1 MDPERWRRVEG
12 LCNCALELDKSRREE
27 FLDQSCAG
35 DNALRREVESLLAH
49 EKEAE
54 HFIESPA
61 LEIMGKMV
69 AHQQARADAG
79 TQLIGGEVSH
89 YRVLE
94 KLGSGGMGDVYK
106 AEDTSLGRFV
116 ALKFL
121 PEVISQDPQTL
132 ERFRREAR
140 VTSALNHPNIC
151 TIYEIGEQD
160 GKSFI
165 VMEFLEGTTLQKRI
179 SGTSLESEVLLGL
192 SIEIAD
198 ALDAAHAKGIVHRDI
213 KPANIFVTERGHAKI
228 LDFGLAKFSGT
239 DDRTSG
245 STATGAINEVVS
257 AKHLTSPGSTLGTV
271 AYMSPEQ
278 ARAKELDARSDLF
291 SFGTVLYEM
300 ATGQLPFHGD
310 STATVFDAILNRA
323 PIPALRLNP
332 DLPAKLEDIIHRALE
347 KDREL
352 RYQHAADM
360 RTDLQRLK
368 RDSES
373 GHIAAAGSGTAGGRT
388 AGRRDLSKVVM
399 PALIVSLILLIAGG
413 LYYQWRQQSNRLTEK
428 DTIVLADFANST
440 GDAIFDDTLK
450 TALNVSL
457 RQSPFLNVISDSKV
471 TATLKQMTRPADSKL
486 TPEIV
491 RELCQ
496 RAGSRAYIA
505 GAIGTLGSEYVLGL
519 KAVSCQNGDTL
530 VQEQVTTA
538 PKEKVLDTLGEAAS
552 KLRGELGES
561 LATVRKLDVPLRQAT
576 TPSLE
581 ALKAYSLGGK
591 AIQENGN
598 FAGLPYF
605 QRAIQLD
612 PNFAMAYEAEG
623 AIYDAMSE
631 SMRASEYYT
640 RAFELREAVSE
651 RERLFIASYYYLNVS
666 GDLDKAAQVF
676 QEQIESYPRDSQGY
690 GGLGLVYSAQ
700 GRYEKAV
707 DEYGRCLRISPDC
720 SGAYVNLAYFLL
732 ALQRFDQAQ
741 QVLHEA
747 QAKKLGSHT
756 LHLNLYALAFLA
768 ADSAAMVEQQG
779 WFASRSDYENSGLAL
794 ASDTEAYGG
803 RLASARQLTKR
814 AVDSAVRAGHR
825 EIGALTLENAA
836 LREAAFGNTGKARQQ
851 AAAGHRMA
859 PRSPVIG
866 VEEALAFA
874 MTGDAER
881 AKSLAED
888 LSKGLPLNTQMHPL
902 WLPAIEAQLALDRK
916 NPSAALVALQLP
928 EPAEFGQIGF
938 LQNISCL
945 YPTYIRGQAYLAA
958 GQGSAAAAEFQKIL
972 DHSGIVWN
980 CWTGA
985 LAQLGVARANALQAR
1000 TEQGANSNGARIR
1013 AVAAYKDFL
1022 TLWKDADPDIP
1033 ILIAAKAEFARLQ

>member
-1 MDPERWRRVEG
+1 MDPERWSRVER
-12 LCNCALELDKSRREE
+12 LCNCALELEKSRREE
-27 FLDQSCAG
+27 FLEQSCAG
-35 DNALRREVESLLAH
+35 DDALRREVESLLAH
-49 EKEAE
+49 EKRAE

-69 AHQQARADAG
+69 AHQRASVDAG
-79 TQLIGGEVSH
+79 TKLIGCEVSH

-94 KLGSGGMGDVYK
+94 KLGSGGMGEVYK
-106 AEDTSLGRFV
+106 AEDTTLGRFV

-121 PEVISQDPQTL
+121 PDIISQDPQTL

-165 VMEFLEGTTLQKRI
+165 VMEFLEGMTLKKHI
-179 SGTSLESEVLLGL
+179 DGTSLEPEVLLGL

-198 ALDAAHAKGIVHRDI
+198 GLDAAHAKGIVHRDI

-228 LDFGLAKFSGT
+228 LDFGLAKFWGT

-245 STATGAINEVVS
+245 SIATGAMNEVVS
-257 AKHLTSPGSTLGTV
+257 AEHLTSPGSTLGTV

-310 STATVFDAILNRA
+310 SIATIFDAILNRV

-332 DLPAKLEDIIHRALE
+332 DLPPKLEDIIDRALE

-352 RYQHAADM
+352 RYQHVADM
-360 RTDLQRLK
+360 RADLLRLK

-373 GHIAAAGSGTAGGRT
+373 GRIAAAGSGTMVAAEAPTVGQRN
-388 AGRRDLSKVVM
+388 LSKVVM
-399 PALIVSLILLIAGG
+399 PTLIASLIFFLSAGG
-413 LYYQWRQQSNRLTEK
+413 LYYRWRQQRDRLTEK

-457 RQSPFLNVISDSKV
+457 RQSPFLNVLSDSRV
-471 TATLKQMTRPADSKL
+471 NATLKQMTRPADAKL
-486 TPEIV
+486 TPEV
-491 RELCQ
+491 ARELCQ
-496 RAGSRAYIA
+496 RAGSKAYIA

-519 KAVSCQNGDTL
+519 KAVSCQDGDTL
-530 VQEQVTTA
+530 AQEQVTTA
-538 PKEKVLDTLGEAAS
+538 PKEKVLDSLGEAAS

-581 ALKAYSLGGK
+581 ALEAYSLGGK

-623 AIYDAMSE
+623 AIYDVMSE

-640 RAFELREAVSE
+640 RAFQLREAVSE

-676 QEQIESYPRDSQGY
+676 QEEIESYPRDSQGY

-707 DEYGRCLRISPDC
+707 DEYGRCLSVSPDC
-720 SGAYVNLAYFLL
+720 SGAHANLAYFLL
-732 ALQRFDQAQ
+732 ALQRFDQAR

-747 QAKKLGSHT
+747 QAKKLGSHI

-768 ADSAAMVEQQG
+768 ADSAAMAEQQR

-803 RLASARQLTKR
+803 RVASARELTKR

-836 LREAAFGNTGKARQQ
+836 LREAAFGNAAKARQQ
-851 AAAGHRMA
+851 AAAGQRMA

-874 MTGDAER
+874 MTGDTGRAEVLGR
-881 AKSLAED
+881 RPE
-888 LSKGLPLNTQMHPL
+888 Q
-902 WLPAIEAQLALDRK
+902 R
-916 NPSAALVALQLP
+916 PSA
-928 EPAEFGQIGF
+928 
-938 LQNISCL
+938 
-945 YPTYIRGQAYLAA
+945 
-958 GQGSAAAAEFQKIL
+958 
-972 DHSGIVWN
+972 
-980 CWTGA
+980 
-985 LAQLGVARANALQAR
+985 
-1000 TEQGANSNGARIR
+1000 
-1013 AVAAYKDFL
+1013 
-1022 TLWKDADPDIP
+1022 
-1033 ILIAAKAEFARLQ
+1033 